1 MAGATWFGQFKAIT
15 WKTLLLKRR
24 NMNTTFWEFFSPVMY
39 VAILAAIKGTIV
51 QDPLP
56 QFGGF
61 PDYNI
66 QNETFV
72 NSFLG
77 ETGTKRL
84 LVTPDDL
91 NVQAIMTEFS
101 SIFNATYGRK
111 LNIEYFQTKTDA
123 ENEFLNNST
132 SVLAGIIFNYGGR
145 GNMSYALRYAKDS
158 VPSSQYSGLFTPQSE
173 CRRKDG
179 DTQVNDNGLQH
190 DGNCKVNYYW
200 FNGFVQLQTAID
212 AALIKN
218 KYGVSYST
226 NNISVQMLPK
236 PAFQADNSW
245 ILIMSS
251 MYFVLAYLPLVSYF
265 TVALVAEKEKKIKE
279 GMKMMGL
286 KTSVFW
292 ISAFSVFM
300 VTTVV
305 VTVIVTIIAVAASF
319 LPNSNYGL
327 FFIFLIIYGISMIS
341 LACMLAPFFNKAMS
355 AGVVASMA
363 TMITSCLYLAVSL
376 TRKYEA
382 GTGSVSYSIPVYGRW
397 LMCLLSPVAFALGM
411 DQGIYLDLNGG
422 LTAETARHG
431 EFPFV
436 APLCMLLLDSILYFL
451 LAIYFDNI
459 IPGEYGPR
467 RKPYYIFQPSYWCSG
482 QSHNVRVSYSNG
494 NLDCEEIEDMSGDG
508 VDVEPVPAN
517 MKSKVAVRI
526 KGLTKIYK
534 STENKK
540 EEVKAV
546 NNLSLNMYE
555 GQITAILGHNGA
567 GKTTLM
573 NILTGMTSA
582 TSGSAKVKGLDVSNS
597 QDIEL
602 LRSMTGVCPQHN
614 TLFDELTC
622 YEHLRLFGGI
632 KGILDVDK
640 EIDEALESVDLG
652 EQKNVRASNLSGGQK
667 RKLSVAISIIG
678 DPKIIFLDE
687 PTAGMD
693 PYARRCLWETLKNKK
708 AGRVILLTT
717 HFMDEADI
725 LADRKAIVNKGSLR
739 CCGSSFYLK
748 NKFGIGYHLNM
759 VVEPDSDSCRIGDLV
774 SEVISGS
781 EVNRVHDLFSK
792 LENKATAKSLG
803 IKNFGISMT
812 TLEEVFLKLE
822 EDVEDVE
829 LEEREAQVND
839 TSTLVPPRM
848 KKYGSAV
855 NVNIT
860 GNSNPSDT
868 VECVTGSVLARQRL
882 WAIFITV
889 FRTHLRNFM
898 ANLFGVIMPVVLVVV
913 GIVLSKNLQ
922 SKYENSGQEQESL
935 GMSPAYY
942 MKMIGSTSQT
952 FPYNTVPKLLMR
964 DNVNTTMSS
973 SFVSGL
979 SSTFQTD
986 STLDPSYFTDMYTLL
1001 QKGVAPHYIGF
1012 QINQLAYANQILTS
1026 AYKVFYNDSAVSSI
1040 PVAVNLYSNS
1050 LLTMVRTITG
1060 NTENSTLEVSSFP
1073 WPDYSVKKQYNGGAF
1088 ASTLLVGMAFSFIT
1102 GGIGVDLVRLR
1113 QWKVRSQLRVSGMPF
1128 SLYYLGIFLVHA
1140 AKIALP
1146 GLVTIILVLALR
1158 VQTLLNGGAILSFL
1172 LTCLFYIPPSILFPY
1187 CLSFLFV
1194 KWESASSVL
1203 PILVILTG
1211 YLPYIPISI
1220 LDMVL
1225 TSDVPAIIHYI
1236 FCVIDPPYLVFGG
1249 LYHIDKVYQTAALNG
1264 RQDKIEFGDYFTF
1277 SSRIPIV
1284 WIMAVIHT
1292 ILLFFLLRVFDIRKS
1307 GGDVSDACFPN
1318 REHSGPLP
1326 NNDVIQGEDDDV
1338 KAERTRVNNLLQSS
1352 SKRPVA
1358 VVENLR
1364 REFQKGAEDRKCCAK
1379 GDDAVK
1385 VAVRNQTFAV
1395 EAGEVFGLLGPNGA
1409 GKTTT
1414 LNMMIA
1420 DVAPTGGQVLV
1431 SGYDIRS
1438 EISEA
1443 FQMVGYCPQHDALI
1457 EQITLREHLVMY
1469 ARVRGI
1475 PSDRNDEIV
1484 DYYIDNL
1491 KLKEHEN
1498 KWVEKLSGGTKRKLS
1513 YCMSM
1518 LGRPRIVLLDEPSTG
1533 MDPQSKRFL
1542 WDTISESFES
1552 SERGAILT
1560 THYMEEADALCSRIA
1575 IMVNGKMECLGS
1587 SQHLKNKY
1595 GSGYLLEVKLKSS
1608 EDQIFLSQNIERLH
1622 DYIRKLFPGATVME
1636 QFSERIQYRVP
1647 KSNVISLSR
1656 TFQVLEDGKT
1666 DYEIAEYSFS
1676 QATLEQVFL
1685 EFARKQMDEN
1695 LTVEEVEAERTR
1707 SIQRATSLEGASPQH
1722 TAPYGRTNSQYQPET
1737 WEVPP
1742 VVKL

>member
-397 LMCLLSPVAFALGM
+397 L
-411 DQGIYLDLNGG
+411 I
-422 LTAETARHG
+422 
-431 EFPFV
+431 
-436 APLCMLLLDSILYFL
+436 
-451 LAIYFDNI
+451 
-459 IPGEYGPR
+459 
-467 RKPYYIFQPSYWCSG
+467 
-482 QSHNVRVSYSNG
+482 
-494 NLDCEEIEDMSGDG
+494 
-508 VDVEPVPAN
+508 
-517 MKSKVAVRI
+517 I

-582 TSGSAKVKGLDVSNS
+582 TSGSAKDVSNS

-781 EVNRVHDLFSK
+781 EVNRVHGKELD
-792 LENKATAKSLG
+792 
-803 IKNFGISMT
+803 I
-812 TLEEVFLKLE
+812 TLPQTEV
-822 EDVEDVE
+822 
-829 LEEREAQVND
+829 ER
-839 TSTLVPPRM
+839 
-848 KKYGSAV
+848 
-855 NVNIT
+855 
-860 GNSNPSDT
+860 
-868 VECVTGSVLARQRL
+868 
-882 WAIFITV
+882 F
-889 FRTHLRNFM
+889 
-898 ANLFGVIMPVVLVVV
+898 
-913 GIVLSKNLQ
+913 
-922 SKYENSGQEQESL
+922 
-935 GMSPAYY
+935 
-942 MKMIGSTSQT
+942 
-952 FPYNTVPKLLMR
+952 
-964 DNVNTTMSS
+964 
-973 SFVSGL
+973 
-979 SSTFQTD
+979 
-986 STLDPSYFTDMYTLL
+986 
-1001 QKGVAPHYIGF
+1001 
-1012 QINQLAYANQILTS
+1012 
-1026 AYKVFYNDSAVSSI
+1026 
-1040 PVAVNLYSNS
+1040 
-1050 LLTMVRTITG
+1050 
-1060 NTENSTLEVSSFP
+1060 
-1073 WPDYSVKKQYNGGAF
+1073 
-1088 ASTLLVGMAFSFIT
+1088 
-1102 GGIGVDLVRLR
+1102 
-1113 QWKVRSQLRVSGMPF
+1113 
-1128 SLYYLGIFLVHA
+1128 
-1140 AKIALP
+1140 
-1146 GLVTIILVLALR
+1146 
-1158 VQTLLNGGAILSFL
+1158 
-1172 LTCLFYIPPSILFPY
+1172 
-1187 CLSFLFV
+1187 
-1194 KWESASSVL
+1194 
-1203 PILVILTG
+1203 
-1211 YLPYIPISI
+1211 
-1220 LDMVL
+1220 
-1225 TSDVPAIIHYI
+1225 
-1236 FCVIDPPYLVFGG
+1236 
-1249 LYHIDKVYQTAALNG
+1249 
-1264 RQDKIEFGDYFTF
+1264 
-1277 SSRIPIV
+1277 
-1284 WIMAVIHT
+1284 
-1292 ILLFFLLRVFDIRKS
+1292 
-1307 GGDVSDACFPN
+1307 
-1318 REHSGPLP
+1318 
-1326 NNDVIQGEDDDV
+1326 
-1338 KAERTRVNNLLQSS
+1338 
-1352 SKRPVA
+1352 
-1358 VVENLR
+1358 
-1364 REFQKGAEDRKCCAK
+1364 
-1379 GDDAVK
+1379 
-1385 VAVRNQTFAV
+1385 
-1395 EAGEVFGLLGPNGA
+1395 A
-1409 GKTTT
+1409 GKRQCF
-1414 LNMMIA
+1414 
-1420 DVAPTGGQVLV
+1420 G
-1431 SGYDIRS
+1431 
-1438 EISEA
+1438 
-1443 FQMVGYCPQHDALI
+1443 
-1457 EQITLREHLVMY
+1457 
-1469 ARVRGI
+1469 
-1475 PSDRNDEIV
+1475 
-1484 DYYIDNL
+1484 
-1491 KLKEHEN
+1491 N
-1498 KWVEKLSGGTKRKLS
+1498 KSWW
-1513 YCMSM
+1513 C
-1518 LGRPRIVLLDEPSTG
+1518 
-1533 MDPQSKRFL
+1533 
-1542 WDTISESFES
+1542 
-1552 SERGAILT
+1552 
-1560 THYMEEADALCSRIA
+1560 
-1575 IMVNGKMECLGS
+1575 
-1587 SQHLKNKY
+1587 
-1595 GSGYLLEVKLKSS
+1595 
-1608 EDQIFLSQNIERLH
+1608 
-1622 DYIRKLFPGATVME
+1622 
-1636 QFSERIQYRVP
+1636 
-1647 KSNVISLSR
+1647 
-1656 TFQVLEDGKT
+1656 
-1666 DYEIAEYSFS
+1666 
-1676 QATLEQVFL
+1676 
-1685 EFARKQMDEN
+1685 
-1695 LTVEEVEAERTR
+1695 
-1707 SIQRATSLEGASPQH
+1707 
-1722 TAPYGRTNSQYQPET
+1722 
-1737 WEVPP
+1737 
-1742 VVKL
+1742 